1 MSSLTPIRCV
11 SLEGHAST
19 VLGEAAGTLITC
31 LSGCVWVTRYGD
43 PRDVILH
50 AGSCFEVDG
59 PGTVVMTAH
68 HGARLHISPPPGGL
82 RPGRSGGLGGFL
94 RSLLR
99 HPLRPRWQS
108 AARRL
113 AGGSMREC

>member
-1 MSSLTPIRCV
+1 MSSLTPTRCV

-31 LSGCVWVTRYGD
+31 LSGCVWITRYGD

-50 AGSCFEVDG
+50 TGSRFEVDG

-68 HGARLHISPPPGGL
+68 HGARLHITPPRGDARPDRAGGL
-82 RPGRSGGLGGFL
+82 AGFL
-94 RSLLR
+94 RRLLR
-99 HPLRPRWQS
+99 NPLRPRWQS

>member
-1 MSSLTPIRCV
+1 MSSLTPTRCV

-31 LSGCVWVTRYGD
+31 ISGCVWVTRYGD

-50 AGSCFEVDG
+50 AGSRFEVDG

-68 HGARLHISPPPGGL
+68 HGARLHIQPCGPTRSDT
-82 RPGRSGGLGGFL
+82 SGGLAGFL

-99 HPLRPRWQS
+99 KPFRPRWQS

-113 AGGSMREC
+113 AGGSMHEC